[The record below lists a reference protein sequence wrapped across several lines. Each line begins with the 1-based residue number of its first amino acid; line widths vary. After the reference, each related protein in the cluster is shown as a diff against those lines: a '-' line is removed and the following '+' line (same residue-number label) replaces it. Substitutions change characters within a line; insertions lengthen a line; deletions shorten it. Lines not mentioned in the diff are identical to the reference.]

1 VEERGRRGLL
11 PGLEFENDRVRFLS
25 SFRAPHLAGATLLG
39 ERNLRSSLEMSAGY
53 GRVRGVS
60 CSARG
65 FSPMLT
71 RLSCIGHPGVAS
83 NAPPAA

>member
-25 SFRAPHLAGATLLG
+25 SFRAPHLAGATLPG
-39 ERNLRSSLEMSAGY
+39 ERNLRSSLERSGY
-53 GRVRGVS
+53 GRVWRGVA
-60 CSARG
+60 CDARG
-65 FSPMLT
+65 LSPMLT